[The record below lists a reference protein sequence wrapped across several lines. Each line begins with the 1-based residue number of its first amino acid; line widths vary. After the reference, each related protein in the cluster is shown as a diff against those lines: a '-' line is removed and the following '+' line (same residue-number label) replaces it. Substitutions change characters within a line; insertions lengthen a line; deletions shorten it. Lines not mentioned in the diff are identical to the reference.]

1 MTDMTLTGI
10 VLDENTEL
18 SLSDLCDACSRDTA
32 WVSALVEEGVLE
44 PINAGGRRW
53 RFTAISLQRAH
64 TAMRLERDLGVNVAG
79 IALAIDLLDEVRTLR
94 ARLRDIEGATGNS

>member
-1 MTDMTLTGI
+1 MTDMTLTG
-10 VLDENTEL
+10 VLLDENTEL

-44 PINAGGRRW
+44 PIDVGGRRW
-53 RFTAISLQRAH
+53 RFSAICLQRAH

-79 IALAIDLLDEVRTLR
+79 IALAIDLLDELRTLR
-94 ARLRDIEGATGNS
+94 ARLRHIEGAMDT